1 MFLLSKIVAL
11 FSQPLHWVIALQVL
25 TLIKAARSPRIA
37 RACATGAL
45 ALLLVIGWLPIPDL
59 LVRPL
64 EQRYAEIAPDADL
77 RAFDGVVVL
86 GGAMEAG
93 YIAMDHRQ
101 PLLTDAAGRMT
112 AVVAMAQKYPSMPI
126 VFTGGE
132 GDLFG
137 TGPSE
142 AQRAGHFFTTMHL
155 SESRIV
161 LEDRSRNTYENAVF
175 TGQLAGIDKRKR
187 WLLVTSAWHMPRAMA
202 TFEKA
207 GWNVTAYP
215 VDFRTGN
222 STPLT
227 RYSLAMGAD
236 RWQLVLREAIGL
248 AAYRLLGRA

>member
-11 FSQPLHWVIALQVL
+11 FSQPLHWVIVLQVL
-25 TLIKAARSPRIA
+25 TLIKATRSPRMA

-59 LVRPL
+59 LIRPL

-77 RAFDGVVVL
+77 HAFDGVVVL

-101 PLLTDAAGRMT
+101 PLLTDGAGRMT
-112 AVVAMAQKYPSMPI
+112 AIVAIAQKYPSMPI

-132 GDLFG
+132 GDFFG

-142 AQRAGHFFTTMHL
+142 ARRAGHFFTTMHL

-175 TGQLAGIDKRKR
+175 TGELAGIDKRKH

-202 TFEKA
+202 TFSKA

-215 VDFRTGN
+215 VDFY
-222 STPLT
+222 SAPATPWSAYT
-227 RYSLAMGAD
+227 FQESLDHWHMALHELLG
-236 RWQLVLREAIGL
+236 I
-248 AAYRLLGRA
+248 AAYRLAGWI